1 MTTTG
6 EKFNRIPDLVREL
19 NYLATHQVHI
29 GIFADAER
37 NDDAPM
43 LVIAYAHEFG
53 AKVPKRF
60 KTTHVQG
67 PWGSTKER
75 DESAKWIIIPERSY
89 LRAGFDANADEIQGK
104 MEYLLGL
111 VLDGKITGQQALNAI
126 GGFVA
131 TRIQAYL
138 TDLKTP
144 PLAESTIRRKGSSN
158 PLIDTGQLRDSI
170 TWQVVPV

>member
-6 EKFNRIPDLVREL
+6 DKFNRIPDLVREL

-37 NDDAPM
+37 TDDATM

-53 AKVPKRF
+53 AKIPKRF

-89 LRAGFDANADEIQGK
+89 LRAGFDTYANEVQGK
-104 MEYLLGL
+104 MEYLLGQ
-111 VLDGKITGQQALNAI
+111 VLDGKTTGRHALNAL

-144 PLAESTIRRKGSSN
+144 PLAESTIKRKGSSN